1 MYKIMML
8 YVAFFKIGMFSFGG
22 GYAMLPLIEREIIE
36 KNHWMNYSEFLDLL
50 AISQSSPGP
59 IATNSATFI
68 GFKLLGL
75 PGSIAATAAVV
86 SFSIITLGICSPL
99 IEKHKNSKFLTRL
112 FGVLRPLTIGF
123 ILSAAISIFK
133 RGDFD
138 TASLLIMAFS
148 FFFIQF
154 KKIHPIPVILFFGF
168 TGIILK
174 GAL

>member
-8 YVAFFKIGMFSFGG
+8 YIAFFKIGMFSFGG
-22 GYAMLPLIEREIIE
+22 GYAMLPLIEQEIIE
-36 KNHWMNYSEFLDLL
+36 KNCWMNYSEFLDLL

-75 PGSIAATAAVV
+75 PGSVAATAAVI
-86 SFSIITLGICSPL
+86 SFSVIALGICSPL
-99 IEKHKNSKFLTRL
+99 IYKHKDSKFFKKL
-112 FGVLRPLTIGF
+112 FSVLRPLTIGF
-123 ILSAAISIFK
+123 ILSAATSVFK
-133 RGDFD
+133 RGNFD
-138 TASLLIMAFS
+138 NASLFIMAIS
-148 FFFIQF
+148 FFLIQF
-154 KKIHPIPVILFFGF
+154 KKIHPIPVIILFGF